1 MRILF
6 QGDSITDA
14 GRDYSDPLHLGD
26 GYAFM
31 AARMIRARF
40 PEEDFTFYNRGVS
53 GNRSRDLAAR
63 WQADCIDLKPDLVSI
78 LVGVND
84 VWRAFDEKDPTSAE
98 QYEET
103 VRTMLEDVRTKTGAR
118 ILLMEPFVVIARP
131 EQEEWQP
138 DLQPKIAALRRLARE
153 YADAY
158 IPLDGLFAAACIDRP
173 PAYWT
178 LDGVHPS
185 DEGEWLI
192 AGQYA
197 DAVAKILHRRDR
209 DGRTR

>member
-53 GNRSRDLAAR
+53 GNRSCDLAAR
-63 WQADCIDLKPDLVSI
+63 WQ
-78 LVGVND
+78 
-84 VWRAFDEKDPTSAE
+84 DPTSAE

-138 DLQPKIAALRRLARE
+138 DLQSKIAALRRLARE

>member
-138 DLQPKIAALRRLARE
+138 DLQPKIAALRRPGAGIRGRLYPSGRPVRRRLYRPAPCLLDAGRGSSQRRRGM
-153 YADAY
+153 ADRRAV
-158 IPLDGLFAAACIDRP
+158 CRR
-173 PAYWT
+173 
-178 LDGVHPS
+178 S
-185 DEGEWLI
+185 
-192 AGQYA
+192 GQNSSSP
-197 DAVAKILHRRDR
+197 
-209 DGRTR
+209 G